1 MALLQS
7 FFMLYRHSAEAACE
21 GARELAAGA
30 EAAGKEGVPM
40 QQQLAERAVQQQKLI
55 TKLQQQQVQKM
66 HTGVGGKVGG
76 EGEGGG
82 GGGGGDESGGGGGG
96 CVDAESGTAAA
107 AAADDDTAY
116 QQQREQRQ
124 RLQRQMYQTHGQDAD
139 EVAAAA
145 ALGCVPPP
153 AGAVREVRPGA
164 RPPR

>member
-1 MALLQS
+1 MTFSGLLNALDGVAAGEERVLFMTTNHLDRLDPALIRPGRVDVIHHIGHATPAQCHRMFVKFFPGRDDLAERFVASAGHTELSMALLQS

-76 EGEGGG
+76 EG
-82 GGGGGDESGGGGGG
+82 
-96 CVDAESGTAAA
+96 
-107 AAADDDTAY
+107 
-116 QQQREQRQ
+116 
-124 RLQRQMYQTHGQDAD
+124 
-139 EVAAAA
+139 
-145 ALGCVPPP
+145 
-153 AGAVREVRPGA
+153 
-164 RPPR
+164 